1 MTDFDN
7 EAVHWTVEENDY
19 YDDQVVCIK
28 QYIQSFIIKQYEQN
42 GASSSQFDPF
52 QNMDKVAHPE
62 PEEPVFKA
70 EPMTIRVDD
79 PQKSSSG
86 SFITYRLFT
95 MV

>member
-1 MTDFDN
+1 
-7 EAVHWTVEENDY
+7 
-19 YDDQVVCIK
+19 
-28 QYIQSFIIKQYEQN
+28 
-42 GASSSQFDPF
+42 
-52 QNMDKVAHPE
+52 MDKVAHPE

-95 MV
+95 MVWSIPQFIFILLIM

>member
-1 MTDFDN
+1 
-7 EAVHWTVEENDY
+7 
-19 YDDQVVCIK
+19 
-28 QYIQSFIIKQYEQN
+28 
-42 GASSSQFDPF
+42 
-52 QNMDKVAHPE
+52 MDKVAHPE